1 MSKIGIAARLAAI
14 MEAAESIDPM
24 AARIHRLPPALRARY
39 EAWRAECARIMDE
52 AGDPAAAY
60 ETYLDTGTW
69 GTPDPP
75 RDVAAALELQ
85 GAPFLPADM
94 SERDLSDMWRRMCEQ
109 S

>member
-1 MSKIGIAARLAAI
+1 MSKIGISARIAAI

-39 EAWRAECARIMDE
+39 EAWRFECARIMDE
-52 AGDPAAAY
+52 AGNPAAAY

-85 GAPFLPADM
+85 SAPFLSDDM
-94 SERDLSDMWRRMCEQ
+94 SAQQVADVWKAMVDA
-109 S
+109 

>member
-1 MSKIGIAARLAAI
+1 MSKIGISARIAAI
-14 MEAAESIDPM
+14 MEAAENIDPM

-39 EAWRAECARIMDE
+39 EAWRSECARIMHE

-60 ETYLDTGTW
+60 ETYLDTGTI

-94 SERDLSDMWRRMCEQ
+94 SERDVAERWYAMVDA
-109 S
+109 

>member
-1 MSKIGIAARLAAI
+1 MSKIGISARIAAI
-14 MEAAESIDPM
+14 MEAAENIDPM

-39 EAWRAECARIMDE
+39 ETWRTECARIMDE

-60 ETYLDTGTW
+60 DAYLDSGTW

-85 GAPFLPADM
+85 GAPVLTVDM
-94 SERDLSDMWRRMCEQ
+94 SAQQVADVWKVMVDA
-109 S
+109 

>member
-1 MSKIGIAARLAAI
+1 MSKIGISARIAAI
-14 MEAAESIDPM
+14 MEAAENIDPM

-39 EAWRAECARIMDE
+39 ETWRTECARIMDE

-60 ETYLDTGTW
+60 DAYLDSGTW

-75 RDVAAALELQ
+75 RDVAKALDLQ
-85 GAPFLPADM
+85 GAPFLSVDM
-94 SERDLSDMWRRMCEQ
+94 SERDVAVLWKRMAE

>member
-24 AARIHRLPPALRARY
+24 AARINRLPPALRARY
-39 EAWRAECARIMDE
+39 EAWRSECARIMDE

-60 ETYLDTGTW
+60 EAMLDGALV
-69 GTPDPP
+69 TPDPP
-75 RDVAAALELQ
+75 RDVAKALDLQ
-85 GAPFLPADM
+85 GAPFLSVDM
-94 SERDLSDMWRRMCEQ
+94 SERNVADLWKRMAE

>member
-1 MSKIGIAARLAAI
+1 MSKIGISARIAAI
-14 MEAAESIDPM
+14 MEAAENIDPM

-39 EAWRAECARIMDE
+39 ETWRTECARIMDE

-60 ETYLDTGTW
+60 DAYLDSGTW

-85 GAPFLPADM
+85 GAPVLTVDM
-94 SERDLSDMWRRMCEQ
+94 SERDVAERWYAMVDA
-109 S
+109 

>member
-1 MSKIGIAARLAAI
+1 
-14 MEAAESIDPM
+14 MEAAENIDPM

-39 EAWRAECARIMDE
+39 ETWRTECARIMDE

-60 ETYLDTGTW
+60 DAYLDSGTW

-85 GAPFLPADM
+85 GAPVLTVDM
-94 SERDLSDMWRRMCEQ
+94 SAQQVADVWKVMVDA
-109 S
+109 

>member
-14 MEAAESIDPM
+14 LEAAESIDPM
-24 AARIHRLPPALRARY
+24 AARIHRLPAALRTRY
-39 EAWRAECARIMDE
+39 ETWRIECARIMDE

-60 ETYLDTGTW
+60 EAYLDTGTW

-75 RDVAAALELQ
+75 RAVATALELQ
-85 GAPFLPADM
+85 SAPVLTVDM